1 MRRSQRLKP
10 AFTLVELLVV
20 IAIIGILIAL
30 LLPAVQA
37 AREAARRTQ
46 CGNNLKQIG
55 LGLHAFHDVYKR
67 LPPGVVW
74 DDDDYGWGTYILPYC
89 DQMPLYDL
97 VNPQHKNDIYKP
109 ISGTGGSTGFSRSW
123 DCRPG
128 IEGSSLSMYSCPSS
142 QLPAVCPGTWGPD
155 RTGNPRGAGC
165 GKTDYKGSSGP
176 GDNGSLQKGADQ
188 TSSGGTGKGRPWI
201 TFSDFLD
208 GTNSTFMVGESSY
221 YTRFDQ
227 NAKNP
232 ANGNQNIA
240 SFPIWAGAQGEDE
253 MHIGKTQATSPLKS
267 RVDDDNFYGE
277 HPGIVQFVFADGNVR
292 QISVNIS
299 TRVYEDLGHRAD
311 GRALNAF

>member
-1 MRRSQRLKP
+1 
-10 AFTLVELLVV
+10 VV

-46 CGNNLKQIG
+46 CANNLKQIG
-55 LGLHAFHDVYKR
+55 LGIHAFHDVNSQ
-67 LPPGVVW
+67 LPPGVVF

-89 DQMPLYDL
+89 EQATLYEQI
-97 VNPQHKNDIYKP
+97 NPYHKNDFRKP
-109 ISGTGGSTGFSRSW
+109 IGGTGGSTGFSGSW

-128 IEGSSLSMYSCPSS
+128 LEGSVLSMYSCPSS
-142 QLPAVCPGTWGPD
+142 QVPAICPGTPGPD

-176 GDNGSLQKGADQ
+176 GDNGALQKVNDQDGSGA
-188 TSSGGTGKGRPWI
+188 GRGRTKL
-201 TFSDFLD
+201 TFADFLD
-208 GTNSTFMVGESSY
+208 GTNQTFMVGESAY
-221 YTRFDQ
+221 YTRFSQ

-253 MHIGKTQATSPLKS
+253 MHIAKTQFDSPLNS
-267 RVDDDNFYGE
+267 RADDDNFYGE
-277 HPGIVQFVFADGNVR
+277 HPGIVQFVFGDGNVR
-292 QISVNIS
+292 AISENIS
-299 TRVYEDLGHRAD
+299 TRVYENLGNRQD
-311 GRALNAF
+311 GQAVDAF